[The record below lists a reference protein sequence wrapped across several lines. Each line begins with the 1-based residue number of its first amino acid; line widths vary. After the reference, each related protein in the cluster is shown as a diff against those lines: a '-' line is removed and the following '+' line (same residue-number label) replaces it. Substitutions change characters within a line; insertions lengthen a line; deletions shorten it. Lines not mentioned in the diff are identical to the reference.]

1 MNRARFRKKFLRDES
16 LTNRKNQK
24 IRSSLC
30 NKLLSKS
37 KKPYFSSLNTN
48 GITDSRWF
56 WWKVI
61 PLFTKKELK
70 LEKIIITAGG
80 KNISDYKKL
89 SAKFYNLLSN
99 DVSDMKIPHSYYCF
113 SDRNTTIIE
122 AFEELWFSFFI

>member
-16 LTNRKNQK
+16 LTIRKNQK

-30 NKLLSKS
+30 NKLLRKS
-37 KKPYFSSLNTN
+37 KKPYFSSLDTN
-48 GITDSRWF
+48 GITDSRSF
-56 WWKVI
+56 WSKVI

-99 DVSDMKIPHSYYCF
+99 DVSDMKIPPP
-113 SDRNTTIIE
+113 IIIFQIE
-122 AFEELWFSFFI
+122 TQLL